1 MVSKYHLESRNALI
15 AEMKSVEMKK
25 VILSVFDFKTIEH
38 QEDASLRAK
47 MDAIPM
53 FKSFMMDTICTLREK
68 YISIEFA
75 GNGIHVTDTCLSDL
89 HVQLMDVCNT
99 LCFNKVP
106 DFSLMWN
113 YYITGGTEGAKNP
126 HITFMSGAVDLL
138 DREELS
144 FLLGHEVGH
153 QACGHKPYH
162 LFLETLYMPLI
173 KTIPGGEVWIGLVR
187 STLLNWYRCSD
198 FTADRVGLLA
208 CQDINVALHTMI
220 KMSGIPKKY
229 YSSINV
235 DSFIKQAEE
244 FDIMFSGAVGNLVNY
259 VSINTAFSP
268 WLVLRAINLLK
279 WYRSG
284 EYESIINSN
293 K

>member
-1 MVSKYHLESRNALI
+1 
-15 AEMKSVEMKK
+15 
-25 VILSVFDFKTIEH
+25 
-38 QEDASLRAK
+38 
-47 MDAIPM
+47 
-53 FKSFMMDTICTLREK
+53 
-68 YISIEFA
+68 
-75 GNGIHVTDTCLSDL
+75 
-89 HVQLMDVCNT
+89 
-99 LCFNKVP
+99 
-106 DFSLMWN
+106 
-113 YYITGGTEGAKNP
+113 
-126 HITFMSGAVDLL
+126 
-138 DREELS
+138 
-144 FLLGHEVGH
+144 
-153 QACGHKPYH
+153 
-162 LFLETLYMPLI
+162 MPLI

-208 CQDINVALHTMI
+208 CQDINVALRTMI

-268 WLVLRAINLLK
+268 WLVLRAVNLLK

-293 K
+293 KYFL